1 MSNYYNSDQLSGIF
15 NKLSVQENT
24 IELDK
29 DVESITQVMQN
40 MSLITSQEYSIKE
53 STYEKF
59 KVEKYIPLEV
69 SNAFCHKFFDDEDF
83 VYIKLQLPHKIL
95 EYIAHQGNGDI
106 LDYFSSI
113 ANDTTN
119 REKFDNSD
127 IYYNIVSVYQYTI
140 NYYQNEHISPIDRIK
155 LFPLGYFKWVSHIV
169 YILKRELRFIPETLN
184 TFYEMS
190 KIDQELSYGMN
201 IITAQL
207 QIIMHFYE
215 YQGCNIYQLTEQHI
229 QRFVRLVNNLCVIM
243 IYLKFCATHFNANK
257 ELMENPDF
265 IQEDDE

>member
-1 MSNYYNSDQLSGIF
+1 MNNCYNSETLSGIF
-15 NKLSVQENT
+15 DKLSVQENT

-40 MSLITSQEYSIKE
+40 MSLITSQEYNIKE
-53 STYEKF
+53 STYDKF

-69 SNAFCHKFFDDEDF
+69 RNAFCNSYFDDEDF
-83 VYIKLQLPHKIL
+83 VYIKLQLPQKIL
-95 EYIAHQGNGDI
+95 DLIAHHSNGDI

-113 ANDTTN
+113 ANN
-119 REKFDNSD
+119 NGNSEMFDNSD
-127 IYYNIVSVYQYTI
+127 VYYNIVSVYQYAI
-140 NYYQNEHISPIDRIK
+140 NYYQNEHLSPINRIK
-155 LFPLGYFKWVSHIV
+155 VFPLGYFKWISHIV
-169 YILKRELRFIPETLN
+169 YLLKKELRFTPDTLN

-215 YQGCNIYQLTEQHI
+215 YQGCNIYQLTEHHI
-229 QRFVRLVNNLCVIM
+229 QRFMRLVNNLCVIM
-243 IYLKFCATHFNANK
+243 IYFKFRTTHFNTNT